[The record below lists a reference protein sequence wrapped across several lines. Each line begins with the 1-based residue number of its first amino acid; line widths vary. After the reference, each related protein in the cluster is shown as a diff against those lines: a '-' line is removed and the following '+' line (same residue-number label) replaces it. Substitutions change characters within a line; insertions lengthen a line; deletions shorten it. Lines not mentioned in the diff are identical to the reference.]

1 MRKIITTIL
10 LCIVLIACNRNGS
23 NSSAMMP
30 PELDSILDKYIAEN
44 PKRKVFEIVFENRN
58 HKQFFTLQSYSDI
71 YDSNYVDGCFMK
83 NGKIIIFWSIN
94 KSWKDCLLHIPQE
107 ELCFDSLGKYK
118 DINKVD
124 FDGCDVSPNSLTY
137 RILSVNKYKKA
148 DESDWSYPEPACDN
162 NVISSTALNKIVNDV
177 INTIDSPPIT
187 YLRFSNVNGDN
198 FVSIGYDF
206 VYNPETFS
214 GMFYRNGRIVV
225 VYSLDNIRNLDIIDK
240 ESLLPIQTISDYR
253 PLKRNFPR
261 FPEKKYRIVSK
272 EKMERI
278 TSDNSVWM
286 DIHRIR

>member
-23 NSSAMMP
+23 SFSAMMP
-30 PELDSILDKYIAEN
+30 PELDSILDEYIANN
-44 PKRKVFEIVFENRN
+44 PKRKVFDIIFENRN
-58 HKQFFTLQSYSDI
+58 HKQFFTLESYPDF
-71 YDSNYVDGCFMK
+71 YDGNFVDGCFMK
-83 NGKIIIFWSIN
+83 NGKIIIFWSVN
-94 KSWKDCLLHIPQE
+94 KSWKDSLLHIPQE
-107 ELCFDSLGKYK
+107 ELCFDSLEKYE
-118 DINKVD
+118 DVNK
-124 FDGCDVSPNSLTY
+124 GDVQFCGSPNSLTY

-148 DESDWSYPEPACDN
+148 DESDWSYPESACDS
-162 NVISSTALNKIVNDV
+162 NVINSTALNKVVNDV

-225 VYSLDNIRNLDIIDK
+225 VYSLDNIRNLDIIDRK
-240 ESLLPIQTISDYR
+240 SLLPIQTISDYR
-253 PLKRNFPR
+253 ALKRKFPR
-261 FPEKKYRIVSK
+261 FSEKKYRIVSK

-278 TSDNSVWM
+278 TCDNSIWI
-286 DIHRIR
+286 DI

>member
-1 MRKIITTIL
+1 MMRKIIPTTL

-23 NSSAMMP
+23 SFSAMMP
-30 PELDSILDKYIAEN
+30 PELDSILDEYIANN
-44 PKRKVFEIVFENRN
+44 PKRKVFDIIFENRN

-71 YDSNYVDGCFMK
+71 YDSNFVDGCFMK
-83 NGKIIIFWSIN
+83 NGKIIIFWSVN
-94 KSWKDCLLHIPQE
+94 KSWKDSLLHIPQE

-118 DINKVD
+118 DINKVLVD
-124 FDGCDVSPNSLTY
+124 YDVPENSLTY
-137 RILSVNKYKKA
+137 RILSKNKYKKA

-162 NVISSTALNKIVNDV
+162 NVISSTALNKVVNDV

-225 VYSLDNIRNLDIIDK
+225 VYSLDNIRNLDIIDRK
-240 ESLLPIQTISDYR
+240 SLLPIQTISDYR
-253 PLKRNFPR
+253 ALKRKFPR
-261 FPEKKYRIVSK
+261 FSEKKYRIVSK

-278 TSDNSVWM
+278 TCDNSIWI
-286 DIHRIR
+286 DI

>member
-1 MRKIITTIL
+1 MRKIITTTL

-23 NSSAMMP
+23 SFSAMMP

-44 PKRKVFEIVFENRN
+44 PKRNVFNMLFYNFN
-58 HKQFFTLQSYSDI
+58 NKQFFTLQSSSGY

-83 NGKIIIFWSIN
+83 NGKIIIFWSVN
-94 KSWKDCLLHIPQE
+94 NSWKDTLLHIPQE
-107 ELCFDSLGKYK
+107 ELCFDSLANYS
-118 DINKVD
+118 DFNKVPVD
-124 FDGCDVSPNSLTY
+124 YDVPENSLTY
-137 RILSVNKYKKA
+137 RILSKNKYRKA
-148 DESDWSYPEPACDN
+148 EESDWSYPEPACDS
-162 NVISSTALNKIVNDV
+162 NVISSSALNKIVNDF
-177 INTIDSPPIT
+177 INTNDSPIIT

-198 FVSIGYDF
+198 FVSIGYDI

-278 TSDNSVWM
+278 TSDNSVWI
-286 DIHRIR
+286 DI

>member
-1 MRKIITTIL
+1 MMRKIIPTTL

-30 PELDSILDKYIAEN
+30 PELDSILDEYIANN
-44 PKRKVFEIVFENRN
+44 PKRNVFDIIFENRN
-58 HKQFFTLQSYSDI
+58 HKQFFTLESYPDF
-71 YDSNYVDGCFMK
+71 YDGNFVDGCFMK
-83 NGKIIIFWSIN
+83 NGKIIIFWSVN
-94 KSWKDCLLHIPQE
+94 KSWKDSLLHIPQE
-107 ELCFDSLGKYK
+107 ELCFDSLEKYE
-118 DINKVD
+118 DVNK
-124 FDGCDVSPNSLTY
+124 GDVQFCGSPNSLTY

-148 DESDWSYPEPACDN
+148 DESDWSYPEPACDS
-162 NVISSTALNKIVNDV
+162 NVINSTALNKIVNDV

-198 FVSIGYDF
+198 FVSIGYDI

-225 VYSLDNIRNLDIIDK
+225 VYSLDNIRNLDIIDRK
-240 ESLLPIQTISDYR
+240 SLLPIQTISDYR

-261 FPEKKYRIVSK
+261 FSEKKYRIVSK

-278 TSDNSVWM
+278 TCDNSIWI
-286 DIHRIR
+286 DI

>member
-1 MRKIITTIL
+1 MKT
-10 LCIVLIACNRNGS
+10 LISVFFICVVMISCNQKGNGS
-23 NSSAMMP
+23 FATMP

-44 PKRKVFEIVFENRN
+44 PKRKVFDIIFENRN
-58 HKQFFTLQSYSDI
+58 HKQFFTLESYPDF
-71 YDSNYVDGCFMK
+71 YDGNFVDGCFMK
-83 NGKIIIFWSIN
+83 NGKIIIFWSVN
-94 KSWKDCLLHIPQE
+94 KSWKDSLLHIPQE
-107 ELCFDSLGKYK
+107 ELCFDSLEKYE
-118 DINKVD
+118 DVNK
-124 FDGCDVSPNSLTY
+124 GDVQFCGSPNSLTY

-162 NVISSTALNKIVNDV
+162 NVISSTALNKVVNDV

-253 PLKRNFPR
+253 ALKRKFPR
-261 FPEKKYRIVSK
+261 FSEKKYRIVSK

-278 TSDNSVWM
+278 TCDNSIWI
-286 DIHRIR
+286 DI

>member
-1 MRKIITTIL
+1 MKT
-10 LCIVLIACNRNGS
+10 LISVFFICVVMISCNQKGNGS
-23 NSSAMMP
+23 FATMP

-44 PKRKVFEIVFENRN
+44 PKRKVFNIIFENRN

-83 NGKIIIFWSIN
+83 NGKIIIFWSVN
-94 KSWKDCLLHIPQE
+94 NSWKDSLLHIPQE

-118 DINKVD
+118 DINKVGVNYD
-124 FDGCDVSPNSLTY
+124 ASPNSLTY

-162 NVISSTALNKIVNDV
+162 NVISSTALNKVVNDF
-177 INTIDSPPIT
+177 INTNDSPIIT

>member
-1 MRKIITTIL
+1 MKT
-10 LCIVLIACNRNGS
+10 LISVFFICVVMISCNQKGNGS
-23 NSSAMMP
+23 FATMP

-44 PKRKVFEIVFENRN
+44 PKRKVFDIIFENRN
-58 HKQFFTLQSYSDI
+58 HKQFFTLESYPDF
-71 YDSNYVDGCFMK
+71 YDGNFVDGCFMK
-83 NGKIIIFWSIN
+83 NGKIIIFWSVN
-94 KSWKDCLLHIPQE
+94 KSWKDSLLHIPQE
-107 ELCFDSLGKYK
+107 ELCFDSLEKYE
-118 DINKVD
+118 DVNK
-124 FDGCDVSPNSLTY
+124 GDVQFCGSPNSLTY

-148 DESDWSYPEPACDN
+148 DESDWSYPESACDS
-162 NVISSTALNKIVNDV
+162 NVINSTALNKVVNDV

-198 FVSIGYDF
+198 FVSIGYDI

-253 PLKRNFPR
+253 ALKRKFPR
-261 FPEKKYRIVSK
+261 FSEKKYRIVSK

-278 TSDNSVWM
+278 TCDNSIWI
-286 DIHRIR
+286 DI